1 MAHLI
6 FLWGGMVFFNDKIV
20 TLPFD
25 YQQSI
30 EQYNNTMSKETFQH
44 LEALRE
50 EMRRL
55 NVDAVIIPGTDP
67 HQSEYICD
75 HWKFRDWIS
84 GFTGSNGTAVVT
96 LEQAALWTDSRY
108 FLQAEIELAD
118 TGFVM
123 MKENMGNDPTIHEW
137 LQQVLEED
145 SVIAI
150 DGRLYSA
157 QDANQLE
164 RFCGEN
170 GYMLVTEFYPADTI
184 WPDRPAR
191 PGEPA
196 FVHDVK
202 YAGEEATDKIERLLA
217 VLEENDATAMLV
229 TALDDIAWLLNLRGN
244 DVPFTPVAIAFA
256 YISRKEKSLFID
268 ENKVTDE
275 VRQHLKACDVRVRD
289 YDDVVRFLE
298 RVSEHEVVLIDPNRV
313 SDTLAN
319 ALPCQKVYYRSP
331 ITDLKCMKNEVQID
345 GFRRAMERDG
355 AALVRLFKWIE
366 EKAPEGTIN
375 EVDVWHKG
383 MEFRAQQDLY
393 REDSFAMICGY
404 KEHGAIVHYEATDE
418 SASTLHG
425 EGILLVDSGGQ
436 YEDGTTD
443 ITRTITLGNP
453 TPQEKHDFT
462 LVLKGHLAL
471 QRAKFPVGTT
481 GCQLDVL
488 ARLPLWQEAMTYGH
502 GTGHG
507 VGHFLGCHEGPQSI
521 RTNLV
526 DVKLLPGMV
535 TSNEPGLYKTGEY
548 GIRTENLLLVVEA
561 EKTEEYGDFLTFE
574 PLTLFPYDLQLID
587 HSMLTAE
594 EVAQINAYHNMVRK
608 RLTPLLNMDEI
619 AWLEEKTKEI

>member
-1 MAHLI
+1 
-6 FLWGGMVFFNDKIV
+6 
-20 TLPFD
+20 
-25 YQQSI
+25 
-30 EQYNNTMSKETFQH
+30 MSKETFPH

-50 EMRRL
+50 EMRRV

-75 HWKFRDWIS
+75 HWKFRDWVS

-96 LEQAALWTDSRY
+96 LEHAALWTDSRY
-108 FLQAEIELAD
+108 FLQAGIELAD
-118 TGFVM
+118 SGFEM

-150 DGRLYSA
+150 DGRLYNA
-157 QDANQLE
+157 QEANRLE

-170 GYMLVTEFYPADTI
+170 GFMLATEFYPADKI
-184 WPDRPAR
+184 WQDRPAR
-191 PGEPA
+191 PSEPA
-196 FVHDVK
+196 YVHDVQ
-202 YAGEEATDKIERLLA
+202 YAGEEASDKIERLLT
-217 VLEENDATAMLV
+217 VLDNNDATGMLV

-244 DVPFTPVAIAFA
+244 DVAFTPVVIAFA
-256 YISRKEKSLFID
+256 YISRKDKVLFID
-268 ENKVTDE
+268 GNKVTDE
-275 VRQHLKACDVRVRD
+275 VRRHLKACDIKTRD
-289 YDDVVRFLE
+289 YDDVERYLE

-319 ALPCQKVYYRSP
+319 ALQCQKVYYRSP
-331 ITDLKCMKNEVQID
+331 ITDLKCIKNEVQIE
-345 GFRRAMERDG
+345 GFRHAMERDG

-366 EKAPEGTIN
+366 ETAPSGTIN
-375 EVDVWHKG
+375 EVDVWNKG

-425 EGILLVDSGGQ
+425 EGILLVDSGAQ
-436 YEDGTTD
+436 YLDGTTD

-453 TPQEKHDFT
+453 TAQEKHDFT

-488 ARLPLWQEAMTYGH
+488 ARMPLWQEAMTYGH

-526 DVKLLPGMV
+526 DVKLAPGMV

-561 EKTEEYGDFLTFE
+561 EKTEDFGNFLTFE
-574 PLTLFPYDLQLID
+574 PLTLYPYDLELID
-587 HSMLTAE
+587 RTMLTSE
-594 EVAQINAYHNMVRK
+594 EMAQINDYHRMVRD
-608 RLTPLLNMDEI
+608 RISPLLNADEA
-619 AWLEEKTKEI
+619 AWLAAKTKEI

>member
-1 MAHLI
+1 
-6 FLWGGMVFFNDKIV
+6 
-20 TLPFD
+20 
-25 YQQSI
+25 
-30 EQYNNTMSKETFQH
+30 MSKETFPH

-50 EMRRL
+50 EMRRV

-75 HWKFRDWIS
+75 HWKFRDWVS

-96 LEQAALWTDSRY
+96 LEHAALWTDSRY
-108 FLQAEIELAD
+108 FLQAGIELAD
-118 TGFVM
+118 SGFEM

-150 DGRLYSA
+150 DGRLYNA
-157 QDANQLE
+157 QEANRLE

-170 GYMLVTEFYPADTI
+170 GFMLATEFYPADKI
-184 WPDRPAR
+184 WQDRPAR
-191 PGEPA
+191 PSEPA
-196 FVHDVK
+196 YVHDVQ
-202 YAGEEATDKIERLLA
+202 YAGEEASDKIERLLT
-217 VLEENDATAMLV
+217 VLDNNDATGMLV

-244 DVPFTPVAIAFA
+244 DVAFTPVIIAFA
-256 YISRKEKSLFID
+256 YISRKDKVLFID
-268 ENKVTDE
+268 GNKVTDE
-275 VRQHLKACDVRVRD
+275 VRRHLKACDIKTRD
-289 YDDVVRFLE
+289 YDDVERYLE

-319 ALPCQKVYYRSP
+319 ALQCQKVYYRSP
-331 ITDLKCMKNEVQID
+331 ITDLKCIKNEVQIE
-345 GFRRAMERDG
+345 GFRHAMERDG

-366 EKAPEGTIN
+366 ETAPSGTIN
-375 EVDVWHKG
+375 EVDVWNKG

-425 EGILLVDSGGQ
+425 EGILLVDSGAQ
-436 YEDGTTD
+436 YLDGTTD

-453 TPQEKHDFT
+453 TAQEKHDFT

-488 ARLPLWQEAMTYGH
+488 ARMPLWQEAMTYGH

-526 DVKLLPGMV
+526 DVKLAPGMV

-561 EKTEEYGDFLTFE
+561 EKTEDFGNFLTFE
-574 PLTLFPYDLQLID
+574 PLTLYPYDLELID
-587 HSMLTAE
+587 RTMLTSE
-594 EVAQINAYHNMVRK
+594 EVAQINDYHRMVRD
-608 RLTPLLNMDEI
+608 RISPLLNADEA
-619 AWLEEKTKEI
+619 AWLAAKTKEI

>member
-1 MAHLI
+1 
-6 FLWGGMVFFNDKIV
+6 
-20 TLPFD
+20 
-25 YQQSI
+25 
-30 EQYNNTMSKETFQH
+30 MSKETFSH

-96 LEQAALWTDSRY
+96 LDQAALWTDSRY

-118 TGFVM
+118 SGFVM

-137 LQQVLEED
+137 LQQVLGED

-150 DGRLYSA
+150 DGRLYNA
-157 QDANQLE
+157 QEANQLE

-170 GYMLVTEFYPADTI
+170 GFMLATEFYPADRI
-184 WPDRPAR
+184 WADRPAR
-191 PGEPA
+191 PSEPA
-196 FVHDVK
+196 YVHDVK
-202 YAGEEATDKIERLLA
+202 YAGEETSDKIERLLN
-217 VLEENDATAMLV
+217 VLEDNDATAMLV

-244 DVPFTPVAIAFA
+244 DVAFTPVAIAFA
-256 YISRKEKSLFID
+256 YISRKEKCLFID
-268 ENKVTDE
+268 DNKLTDE
-275 VRQHLKACDVRVRD
+275 VRQHLKACDIRVRD
-289 YDDVVRFLE
+289 YDDIVHFLE

-319 ALPCQKVYYRSP
+319 ALPSQKVYFRSP
-331 ITDLKCMKNEVQID
+331 ITDLKCIKNKVQIE
-345 GFRRAMERDG
+345 GFRHAMERDG

-366 EKAPEGTIN
+366 ETAPSGTIN
-375 EVDVWHKG
+375 EVDVWNKG
-383 MEFRAQQDLY
+383 MEYRAQQDLY

-404 KEHGAIVHYEATDE
+404 KVHGAIVHYEATDE

-425 EGILLVDSGGQ
+425 EGILLVDSGAQ
-436 YEDGTTD
+436 YLDGTTD

-453 TPQEKHDFT
+453 TAQEKHDFT

-488 ARLPLWQEAMTYGH
+488 ARMPLWQEAMTYGH

-526 DVKLLPGMV
+526 DVKLMPGMI
-535 TSNEPGLYKTGEY
+535 TSNEPGLYKTREY
-548 GIRTENLLLVVEA
+548 GIRTENLLLTVEA
-561 EKTEEYGDFLTFE
+561 EKTEDFGNFLTFE
-574 PLTLFPYDLQLID
+574 PLTLYPYDLELID
-587 HSMLTAE
+587 RSMLTPE
-594 EVAQINAYHNMVRK
+594 EVAQINDYHRMVRE
-608 RLTPLLNMDEI
+608 RITPLLNADEA
-619 AWLEEKTKEI
+619 AWLEKKTKEII

>member
-1 MAHLI
+1 
-6 FLWGGMVFFNDKIV
+6 
-20 TLPFD
+20 
-25 YQQSI
+25 
-30 EQYNNTMSKETFQH
+30 MSRETFPH

-50 EMRRL
+50 EMRRV

-96 LEQAALWTDSRY
+96 LDQAALWTDSRY

-118 TGFVM
+118 SGFVM

-170 GYMLVTEFYPADTI
+170 GFMLATEFYPADKI
-184 WPDRPAR
+184 WTDRPAR
-191 PGEPA
+191 PSEPA
-196 FVHDVK
+196 FVHDVQ
-202 YAGEEATDKIERLLA
+202 YAGEEAADKIERLLN
-217 VLEENDATAMLV
+217 VLESNDATAMLV

-244 DVPFTPVAIAFA
+244 DVAFTPVAIAFA
-256 YISRKEKSLFID
+256 YISRNNKELFID
-268 ENKVTDE
+268 ENKVDDQ
-275 VRQHLKACDVRVRD
+275 VRQHLKNCGVRVRD
-289 YDDVVRFLE
+289 YDDIVHFLE

-319 ALPCQKVYYRSP
+319 ALQCQKVYYRSP
-331 ITDLKCMKNEVQID
+331 ITDLKCIKNEVQIE

-366 EKAPEGTIN
+366 ETAPTGSIN
-375 EVDVWHKG
+375 EVDVWTKG
-383 MEFRAQQDLY
+383 MEFRSKQDLY

-425 EGILLVDSGGQ
+425 EGILLVDSGAQ
-436 YEDGTTD
+436 YLDGTTD
-443 ITRTITLGNP
+443 ITRTVTLGNP
-453 TPQEKHDFT
+453 TAQEKHDFT

-526 DVKLLPGMV
+526 NVALTPGMV
-535 TSNEPGLYKTGEY
+535 MSNEPGLYKTGEY

-561 EKTEEYGDFLTFE
+561 EKTEDFGDFLAFE

-587 HSMLTAE
+587 RSMLTPE
-594 EVAQINAYHNMVRK
+594 EIKQINDYHRMVRE
-608 RLTPLLNMDEI
+608 RITPLLNADEA
-619 AWLEEKTKEI
+619 AWLADKTREI

>member
-1 MAHLI
+1 
-6 FLWGGMVFFNDKIV
+6 
-20 TLPFD
+20 
-25 YQQSI
+25 
-30 EQYNNTMSKETFQH
+30 MSKETFPH
-44 LEALRE
+44 LEALRQ

-96 LEQAALWTDSRY
+96 LDQAALWTDSRY
-108 FLQAEIELAD
+108 FLQAGIELED
-118 TGFVM
+118 SGFVM

-157 QDANQLE
+157 QAANQLE

-170 GYMLVTEFYPADTI
+170 GFMLVTEFYPADRI
-184 WPDRPAR
+184 WTDRPAR
-191 PGEPA
+191 PSEA
-196 FVHDVK
+196 AYVHDVK
-202 YAGEEATDKIERLLA
+202 YAGEEATDKIERLLE
-217 VLEENDATAMLV
+217 VLEGNDATAMLV

-244 DVPFTPVAIAFA
+244 DVAFTPVAIAFA

-268 ENKVTDE
+268 ESKVTDE
-275 VRQHLKACDVRVRD
+275 VRQHLKACDVKVRD

-319 ALPCQKVYYRSP
+319 ALQCQKVYYRSP
-331 ITDLKCMKNEVQID
+331 ITDLKCIKNEVQID
-345 GFRRAMERDG
+345 GFRHAMERDG

-366 EKAPEGTIN
+366 ETAPTGTIN
-375 EVDVWHKG
+375 EVDVWNKG

-404 KEHGAIVHYEATDE
+404 KEYGAIVHYEATDE

-425 EGILLVDSGGQ
+425 EGILLVDSGAQ
-436 YEDGTTD
+436 YLDGTTD

-453 TPQEKHDFT
+453 TAQEKHDFT

-488 ARLPLWQEAMTYGH
+488 ARMPLWQEAMTYGH

-526 DVKLLPGMV
+526 DVKLMPGMI

-548 GIRTENLLLVVEA
+548 GIRTENLLLTVEA
-561 EKTEEYGDFLTFE
+561 DKTEEFGDFLTFE
-574 PLTLFPYDLQLID
+574 PLTLYPYDLELID
-587 HSMLTAE
+587 RSMLTHE
-594 EVAQINAYHNMVRK
+594 EVAQINDYHLMVRE
-608 RLTPLLNMDEI
+608 RITPLLNADEA
-619 AWLEEKTKEI
+619 AWLASKTREIN

>member
-1 MAHLI
+1 
-6 FLWGGMVFFNDKIV
+6 
-20 TLPFD
+20 
-25 YQQSI
+25 
-30 EQYNNTMSKETFQH
+30 MSRETFPH

-96 LEQAALWTDSRY
+96 LDQAALWTDSRY
-108 FLQAEIELAD
+108 FLQAEIELED
-118 TGFVM
+118 SGFVM

-157 QDANQLE
+157 QEANRLE

-170 GYMLVTEFYPADTI
+170 GFMLATEFYPADKI

-191 PGEPA
+191 PSEPA
-196 FVHDVK
+196 FVHDVQ
-202 YAGEEATDKIERLLA
+202 YAGEEANTKIERLLQ
-217 VLEENDATAMLV
+217 VLEDNEATAMLV
-229 TALDDIAWLLNLRGN
+229 TALDDIAWLFNLRGN
-244 DVPFTPVAIAFA
+244 DVAFTPVAIAFA
-256 YISRKEKSLFID
+256 YISENNRELFID

-275 VRQHLKACDVRVRD
+275 VRKHLKDCGVRVRD
-289 YDDVVRFLE
+289 YDDIVRFLE

-319 ALPCQKVYYRSP
+319 ALPCQKVDYRSP
-331 ITDLKCMKNEVQID
+331 ITDLKCIKNEVQID
-345 GFRRAMERDG
+345 GYRHAMERDG

-366 EKAPEGTIN
+366 QMAPTGTIN
-375 EVDVWHKG
+375 EVDVWNKG
-383 MEFRAQQDLY
+383 MEFRAQQELY

-425 EGILLVDSGGQ
+425 EGILLVDSGAQ
-436 YEDGTTD
+436 YLDGTTD

-453 TPQEKHDFT
+453 TAQEKHDFT

-471 QRAKFPVGTT
+471 QGAKFPVGTT

-526 DVKLLPGMV
+526 DVKLIPGMI

-561 EKTEEYGDFLTFE
+561 EKTDEFGNFLTFE

-587 HSMLTAE
+587 RSMLTAQ
-594 EVAQINAYHNMVRK
+594 EVDQINAYHRMVRE
-608 RLTPLLNMDEI
+608 RITPLLNAEEA
-619 AWLEEKTKEI
+619 AWLAEKTKEL

>member
-1 MAHLI
+1 
-6 FLWGGMVFFNDKIV
+6 
-20 TLPFD
+20 
-25 YQQSI
+25 
-30 EQYNNTMSKETFQH
+30 MSRETFPH

-96 LEQAALWTDSRY
+96 LDQAALWTDSRY

-118 TGFVM
+118 SGFVM

-157 QDANQLE
+157 QAANQLE

-170 GYMLVTEFYPADTI
+170 GFMLATEFYPADRI
-184 WPDRPAR
+184 WTDRPAR
-191 PGEPA
+191 PSAPA
-196 FVHDVK
+196 FVHDVQ
-202 YAGEEATDKIERLLA
+202 YAGEDANTKIERLLK
-217 VLEENDATAMLV
+217 VLEDNDATAMLV
-229 TALDDIAWLLNLRGN
+229 TALDDIAWLLNLRGG
-244 DVPFTPVAIAFA
+244 DVDFTPVAIAFA
-256 YISRKEKSLFID
+256 YIGENNRDLFID

-275 VRQHLKACDVRVRD
+275 VRQHLKACGVRVRN
-289 YDDVVRFLE
+289 YDDIVHFLE

-319 ALPCQKVYYRSP
+319 ALQCQKVYFRSP
-331 ITDLKCMKNEVQID
+331 ITDLKCIKNEVQIQ
-345 GFRRAMERDG
+345 GFRNAMERDG

-366 EKAPEGTIN
+366 ETAPQGTIN
-375 EVDVWHKG
+375 EVDVWTKG
-383 MEFRAQQDLY
+383 KEFRAQQDLY

-404 KEHGAIVHYEATDE
+404 KVHGAIVHYEATDE

-436 YEDGTTD
+436 YLDGTTD
-443 ITRTITLGNP
+443 ITRTVSLGNP
-453 TPQEKHDFT
+453 TAQEKHDFT

-526 DVKLLPGMV
+526 DVKLVPGMI

-561 EKTEEYGDFLTFE
+561 EKTEDFGDFLTFE
-574 PLTLFPYDLQLID
+574 PLTLYPYDLQLID
-587 HSMLTAE
+587 RSMLTPE
-594 EVAQINAYHNMVRK
+594 EVAQINDYHRMVRD
-608 RLTPLLNMDEI
+608 RITPLLNADEA
-619 AWLEEKTKEI
+619 AWLADKTREI

>member
-1 MAHLI
+1 MPIISNQHLFALLTDYYDEI
-6 FLWGGMVFFNDKIV
+6 DYFYHTPMVFFTENIV
-20 TLPFD
+20 TL
-25 YQQSI
+25 QVS
-30 EQYNNTMSKETFQH
+30 NLK
-44 LEALRE
+44 
-50 EMRRL
+50 
-55 NVDAVIIPGTDP
+55 
-67 HQSEYICD
+67 SEYICD

-96 LEQAALWTDSRY
+96 LDQAALWTDSRY
-108 FLQAEIELAD
+108 FLQAGIELED
-118 TGFVM
+118 SGFVM

-137 LQQVLEED
+137 LREVLDED
-145 SVIAI
+145 AVIAI

-157 QDANQLE
+157 QDANLLE

-170 GYMLVTEFYPADTI
+170 GFMLATEFYPADRI
-184 WPDRPAR
+184 WTDRPAR
-191 PGEPA
+191 PSEPA
-196 FVHDVK
+196 FVHDVQ
-202 YAGEEATDKIERLLA
+202 YAGEEASDKIERLLT
-217 VLEENDATAMLV
+217 VLEDNDATAMLV

-244 DVPFTPVAIAFA
+244 DVAFTPVVIAFA
-256 YISRKEKSLFID
+256 YISRNNRELFID
-268 ENKVTDE
+268 ENKITDE
-275 VRQHLKACDVRVRD
+275 VRQHLKQCGMRVRN
-289 YDDVVRFLE
+289 YDDIVHFLE
-298 RVSEHEVVLIDPNRV
+298 RVSEHEVVLLDPNRV

-319 ALPCQKVYYRSP
+319 ALPCQKVYFRSP
-331 ITDLKCMKNEVQID
+331 ITDLKCIKNERQIE
-345 GFRRAMERDG
+345 GFRHAMERDG

-366 EKAPEGTIN
+366 ETAPTGTIN
-375 EVDVWHKG
+375 EVDVWNKG
-383 MEFRAQQDLY
+383 MVFRAQQDLY

-425 EGILLVDSGGQ
+425 EGILLVDSGAQ
-436 YEDGTTD
+436 YLDGTTD

-453 TPQEKHDFT
+453 TAQEKHDFT

-526 DVKLLPGMV
+526 NVPLQPGMI

-548 GIRTENLLLVVEA
+548 GIRTENLLLTVEA
-561 EKTEEYGDFLTFE
+561 EKTEEFGDFLTFE

-587 HSMLTAE
+587 RDMLSNE
-594 EVAQINAYHNMVRK
+594 DVAQINDYHRMVRE
-608 RLTPLLNMDEI
+608 RITPLLNADEA
-619 AWLEEKTKEI
+619 AWLAEKTKEI

>member
-1 MAHLI
+1 
-6 FLWGGMVFFNDKIV
+6 
-20 TLPFD
+20 
-25 YQQSI
+25 
-30 EQYNNTMSKETFQH
+30 MSRETYPH

-50 EMRRL
+50 EMRRV

-96 LEQAALWTDSRY
+96 LDQAALWTDSRY
-108 FLQAEIELAD
+108 FLQAEIELED
-118 TGFVM
+118 SGFVM

-137 LQQVLEED
+137 LQQVLEDD
-145 SVIAI
+145 SVITI

-170 GYMLVTEFYPADTI
+170 GFMLATEFYPADKI
-184 WPDRPAR
+184 WTDRPAR
-191 PGEPA
+191 PNEPA

-202 YAGEEATDKIERLLA
+202 YAGEDANTKIERLLK
-217 VLEENDATAMLV
+217 VLEDNEATAMLV

-244 DVPFTPVAIAFA
+244 DVDFTPVAIAFA
-256 YISRKEKSLFID
+256 YISTENRELFID

-275 VRQHLKACDVRVRD
+275 VRQHLKDCGVRVRK
-289 YDDVVRFLE
+289 YDDIVHFLE
-298 RVSEHEVVLIDPNRV
+298 RVNQHEVVLIDPNRV

-319 ALPCQKVYYRSP
+319 ALQCQKVYFRSP
-331 ITDLKCMKNEVQID
+331 ITDLKCIKNEVQIE
-345 GFRRAMERDG
+345 GFRHAMERDG

-366 EKAPEGTIN
+366 ETAPKDTIN
-375 EVDVWHKG
+375 EVDVWNKG

-393 REDSFAMICGY
+393 HEDSFAMICGY

-425 EGILLVDSGGQ
+425 EGILLVDSGAQ
-436 YEDGTTD
+436 FLDGTTD
-443 ITRTITLGNP
+443 ITRTVTLGNP
-453 TPQEKHDFT
+453 TAQEKHDFT

-526 DVKLLPGMV
+526 DVKLLPGMII
-535 TSNEPGLYKTGEY
+535 SNEPGLYKTGEY
-548 GIRTENLLLVVEA
+548 GIRTENLILVVEA
-561 EKTEEYGDFLTFE
+561 EKTEDFGNFLAFE

-587 HSMLTAE
+587 RTMLTNE
-594 EVAQINAYHNMVRK
+594 EVAQINDYHRMVRE
-608 RLTPLLNMDEI
+608 RITPLLNAEEA
-619 AWLEEKTKEI
+619 AWLADKTKEI

>member
-1 MAHLI
+1 
-6 FLWGGMVFFNDKIV
+6 
-20 TLPFD
+20 
-25 YQQSI
+25 
-30 EQYNNTMSKETFQH
+30 MSKETYPH

-55 NVDAVIIPGTDP
+55 NIDAAIIPGTDP

-96 LEQAALWTDSRY
+96 LDQAALWTDSRY
-108 FLQAEIELAD
+108 FLQAGIELED
-118 TGFVM
+118 SGFVM

-137 LQQVLEED
+137 LLEVLEED

-170 GYMLVTEFYPADTI
+170 GFMLATEFYPADRI
-184 WPDRPAR
+184 WEDRPAR
-191 PGEPA
+191 PSEPA
-196 FVHDVK
+196 FVHDVQ
-202 YAGEEATDKIERLLA
+202 YAGEEAIDKIDRLLK
-217 VLEENDATAMLV
+217 VLEDNDATAMLV

-244 DVPFTPVAIAFA
+244 DVAFTPVAIAFA
-256 YISRKEKSLFID
+256 YISRNTRVLFID
-268 ENKVTDE
+268 DNKVTDE

-289 YDDVVRFLE
+289 YDDVVHFLE
-298 RVSEHEVVLIDPNRV
+298 RVGEHEVVLVDPNRV

-319 ALPCQKVYYRSP
+319 AMPCQKVYFRSP
-331 ITDLKCMKNEVQID
+331 ITDLKSVKNEVQIE
-345 GFRRAMERDG
+345 GFRHAMERDG
-355 AALVRLFKWIE
+355 AALVRLFRWIE
-366 EKAPEGTIN
+366 QMAPTGTIN
-375 EVDVWHKG
+375 EVDVWKKG
-383 MEFRAQQDLY
+383 MEYRAQQDLY

-418 SASTLHG
+418 SASTLHDN
-425 EGILLVDSGGQ
+425 GILLVDSGAQ
-436 YEDGTTD
+436 FLDGTTD
-443 ITRTITLGNP
+443 ITRTVTLGNP
-453 TPQEKHDFT
+453 TAQEKHDFT

-471 QRAKFPVGTT
+471 QRAKFPAGTT

-535 TSNEPGLYKTGEY
+535 MSNEPGLYKTGEY

-561 EKTEEYGDFLTFE
+561 EKTEDFGNFLAFE
-574 PLTLFPYDLQLID
+574 PLTLFPYDLNLVD
-587 HSMLTAE
+587 RSMLTAE
-594 EVAQINAYHNMVRK
+594 EVAQINDYHRMVRE
-608 RLTPLLNMDEI
+608 RITPLLDGEDA
-619 AWLEEKTKEI
+619 AWLNEKTREI

>member
-1 MAHLI
+1 
-6 FLWGGMVFFNDKIV
+6 
-20 TLPFD
+20 
-25 YQQSI
+25 
-30 EQYNNTMSKETFQH
+30 MSKETFPH

-50 EMRRL
+50 EMRRV

-75 HWKFRDWIS
+75 HWKFRDWVS

-96 LEQAALWTDSRY
+96 LEHAALWTDSRY
-108 FLQAEIELAD
+108 FLQAGIELAD
-118 TGFVM
+118 SGFEM

-150 DGRLYSA
+150 DGRLYNA
-157 QDANQLE
+157 QEANRLE

-170 GYMLVTEFYPADTI
+170 GFMLATEFYPADKI
-184 WPDRPAR
+184 WQDRPAR
-191 PGEPA
+191 PSEPA
-196 FVHDVK
+196 YVHDVQ
-202 YAGEEATDKIERLLA
+202 YAGEEASEKIERLLT
-217 VLEENDATAMLV
+217 VLDNNDATGMLV

-244 DVPFTPVAIAFA
+244 DVAFTPVVIAFA
-256 YISRKEKSLFID
+256 YISRKEKVLFID
-268 ENKVTDE
+268 DNKVTDE
-275 VRQHLKACDVRVRD
+275 VRRHLKACDIKTRD
-289 YDDVVRFLE
+289 YDDVERYLE

-319 ALPCQKVYYRSP
+319 ALQCQKVYYRSP
-331 ITDLKCMKNEVQID
+331 ITDLKCIKNEVQIE
-345 GFRRAMERDG
+345 GFRHAMERDG

-366 EKAPEGTIN
+366 ETAPSGMIN
-375 EVDVWHKG
+375 EVDVWNKG
-383 MEFRAQQDLY
+383 KEFRAQQDLY

-425 EGILLVDSGGQ
+425 EGILLVDSGAQ
-436 YEDGTTD
+436 YLDGTTD

-453 TPQEKHDFT
+453 TAQEKHDFT

-488 ARLPLWQEAMTYGH
+488 ARMPLWQEAMTYGH

-526 DVKLLPGMV
+526 DVKLAPGMV

-561 EKTEEYGDFLTFE
+561 EKTEDFGNFLTFE
-574 PLTLFPYDLQLID
+574 PLTLYPYDLELID
-587 HSMLTAE
+587 RTMLTSE
-594 EVAQINAYHNMVRK
+594 EVAQINDYHRMVRD
-608 RLTPLLNMDEI
+608 RISPLLNADEA
-619 AWLEEKTKEI
+619 AWLAAKTKEI

>member
-1 MAHLI
+1 
-6 FLWGGMVFFNDKIV
+6 
-20 TLPFD
+20 
-25 YQQSI
+25 
-30 EQYNNTMSKETFQH
+30 MSRETYPH
-44 LEALRE
+44 LEALRD

-55 NVDAVIIPGTDP
+55 NIDAVIIPGTDP

-75 HWKFRDWIS
+75 HWKFRDWLC

-96 LEQAALWTDSRY
+96 LDQAALWTDSRY
-108 FLQAEIELAD
+108 FLQAEIELED
-118 TGFVM
+118 SGFVM

-157 QDANQLE
+157 QEANRLE

-170 GYMLVTEFYPADTI
+170 GFMLATEFCPADKI
-184 WPDRPAR
+184 WTDRPTR
-191 PGEPA
+191 PSEPA
-196 FVHDVK
+196 FVHDVQ
-202 YAGEEATDKIERLLA
+202 YAGEEANDKIERLLQ
-217 VLEENDATAMLV
+217 VLENNEATAMLV

-244 DVPFTPVAIAFA
+244 DVAFTPVAIAFA
-256 YISRKEKSLFID
+256 YISRQTKVLFID
-268 ENKVTDE
+268 NDKVTEE
-275 VRQHLKACDVRVRD
+275 VRQHLKACDIKVRD
-289 YDDVVRFLE
+289 YDDIIHFLE
-298 RVSEHEVVLIDPNRV
+298 RVSEHEVVLIDPQRV

-319 ALPCQKVYYRSP
+319 ALPCQKVYFRSP
-331 ITDLKCMKNEVQID
+331 ITDLKSIKNEVQIE
-345 GFRRAMERDG
+345 GFRHAMERDG

-366 EKAPEGTIN
+366 ETAPTGTIN
-375 EVDVWHKG
+375 EVDVWNKG

-425 EGILLVDSGGQ
+425 EGILLVDSGAQ
-436 YEDGTTD
+436 FLDGTTD
-443 ITRTITLGNP
+443 ITRTVTLGNP
-453 TPQEKHDFT
+453 TAQEKHDFT

-507 VGHFLGCHEGPQSI
+507 VGHFLGCHEGPQSV

-526 DVKLLPGMV
+526 DVKLAPGMV
-535 TSNEPGLYKTGEY
+535 LSNEPGLYKTGEY

-561 EKTEEYGDFLTFE
+561 DKTEDFGDFLAFE
-574 PLTLFPYDLQLID
+574 PLTLFPYDLLLID
-587 HSMLTAE
+587 RAMLTPE
-594 EVAQINAYHNMVRK
+594 EVAQINDYHRMVRE
-608 RLTPLLNMDEI
+608 RITPLLNADEA
-619 AWLEEKTKEI
+619 AWLAAKTQQL

>member
-1 MAHLI
+1 
-6 FLWGGMVFFNDKIV
+6 
-20 TLPFD
+20 
-25 YQQSI
+25 
-30 EQYNNTMSKETFQH
+30 MSKETFPH

-50 EMRRL
+50 EMRRV

-75 HWKFRDWIS
+75 HWKFRDWVS

-96 LEQAALWTDSRY
+96 LEHAALWTDSRY
-108 FLQAEIELAD
+108 FLQAGIELAD
-118 TGFVM
+118 SGFEM

-150 DGRLYSA
+150 DGRLYNA
-157 QDANQLE
+157 QEANRLE

-170 GYMLVTEFYPADTI
+170 GFMLATEFYPADKI
-184 WPDRPAR
+184 WQDRPAR
-191 PGEPA
+191 PSEPA
-196 FVHDVK
+196 YVHDVQ
-202 YAGEEATDKIERLLA
+202 YAGEEASDKIERLLT
-217 VLEENDATAMLV
+217 VLDNNDATGMLV

-244 DVPFTPVAIAFA
+244 DVAFTPVVIAFA
-256 YISRKEKSLFID
+256 YISRKEKVLFID
-268 ENKVTDE
+268 DNKVTDE
-275 VRQHLKACDVRVRD
+275 VRRHLKACDIKTRD
-289 YDDVVRFLE
+289 YDDVERYLE

-319 ALPCQKVYYRSP
+319 ALQCQKVYYRSP
-331 ITDLKCMKNEVQID
+331 ITDLKCIKNEVQIE
-345 GFRRAMERDG
+345 GFRHAMERDG

-366 EKAPEGTIN
+366 ETAPSGMIN
-375 EVDVWHKG
+375 EVDVWNKG
-383 MEFRAQQDLY
+383 KEFRAQQDLY

-425 EGILLVDSGGQ
+425 EGILLVDSGAQ
-436 YEDGTTD
+436 YLDGTTD

-453 TPQEKHDFT
+453 TAQEKHDFT

-488 ARLPLWQEAMTYGH
+488 ARMPLWQEAMTYGH

-526 DVKLLPGMV
+526 DVKLAPGMV

-561 EKTEEYGDFLTFE
+561 EKTEDFGNFLTFE
-574 PLTLFPYDLQLID
+574 PLTLYPYDLELID
-587 HSMLTAE
+587 RTMLTSE
-594 EVAQINAYHNMVRK
+594 EVAQINDYHRMVRD
-608 RLTPLLNMDEI
+608 RISPLLNADEA
-619 AWLEEKTKEI
+619 AWLAAKTKEI

>member
-1 MAHLI
+1 M
-6 FLWGGMVFFNDKIV
+6 
-20 TLPFD
+20 
-25 YQQSI
+25 
-30 EQYNNTMSKETFQH
+30 
-44 LEALRE
+44 
-50 EMRRL
+50 
-55 NVDAVIIPGTDP
+55 
-67 HQSEYICD
+67 
-75 HWKFRDWIS
+75 
-84 GFTGSNGTAVVT
+84 
-96 LEQAALWTDSRY
+96 WTDSRY
-108 FLQAEIELAD
+108 FLQAEIELED
-118 TGFVM
+118 SGFEM

-137 LQQVLEED
+137 LLQVLDED

-170 GYMLVTEFYPADTI
+170 GFMLATEFYPADKI
-184 WPDRPAR
+184 WTDRPAR
-191 PGEPA
+191 PSEPA
-196 FVHDVK
+196 FVHGVQ
-202 YAGEEATDKIERLLA
+202 YAGEEASDKIERLLK
-217 VLEENDATAMLV
+217 VLEDNDATAMLV
-229 TALDDIAWLLNLRGN
+229 TALDDIAWLLNLRGG
-244 DVPFTPVAIAFA
+244 DVDFTPVAIAFA
-256 YISRKEKSLFID
+256 YIGTHNRDLFID

-275 VRQHLKACDVRVRD
+275 VRQHLKACGVRVRN
-289 YDDVVRFLE
+289 YDDIVHFLE

-319 ALPCQKVYYRSP
+319 ALPCQKVYFRSP
-331 ITDLKCMKNEVQID
+331 ITDLKCIKNEVQID
-345 GFRRAMERDG
+345 GFRHAMERDG

-366 EKAPEGTIN
+366 ETAPSGTIN
-375 EVDVWHKG
+375 EVDVWIKG
-383 MEFRAQQDLY
+383 QEFRAQQDLY

-436 YEDGTTD
+436 YLDGTTD
-443 ITRTITLGNP
+443 ITRTVTLGNP
-453 TPQEKHDFT
+453 TAQEKHDFT

-535 TSNEPGLYKTGEY
+535 MSNEPGLYKTGEY

-561 EKTEEYGDFLTFE
+561 EKTEDFGNFLAFE

-587 HSMLTAE
+587 RSMLTSE
-594 EVAQINAYHNMVRK
+594 EVAQINDYHRMVRE
-608 RLTPLLNMDEI
+608 RITPLLNADEA
-619 AWLEEKTKEI
+619 AWLADKTREI

>member
-1 MAHLI
+1 
-6 FLWGGMVFFNDKIV
+6 
-20 TLPFD
+20 
-25 YQQSI
+25 
-30 EQYNNTMSKETFQH
+30 MSRETYPH

-96 LEQAALWTDSRY
+96 LDQAALWTDSRY
-108 FLQAEIELAD
+108 FLQAGIELED
-118 TGFVM
+118 SGFVM

-137 LQQVLEED
+137 LKEVLEED

-170 GYMLVTEFYPADTI
+170 GFMLATEFYPADTI
-184 WPDRPAR
+184 WTDRSAR
-191 PGEPA
+191 PSEPA
-196 FVHDVK
+196 FIHDVQ
-202 YAGEEATDKIERLLA
+202 YAGEEASVKIERLLK
-217 VLEENDATAMLV
+217 VLEDNDATAMLV
-229 TALDDIAWLLNLRGN
+229 TALDDIAWLLNLRGG
-244 DVPFTPVAIAFA
+244 DVDFTPVAIAFA
-256 YISRKEKSLFID
+256 YISQTNKELFID
-268 ENKVTDE
+268 ESKVNDE
-275 VRQHLKACDVRVRD
+275 VRQHLKACGVRVRN
-289 YDDVVRFLE
+289 YDDIVHYLE

-319 ALPCQKVYYRSP
+319 ALPCQKVYFRSP
-331 ITDLKCMKNEVQID
+331 ITDLKAIKNEVQIE
-345 GFRRAMERDG
+345 GFRHAMERDG
-355 AALVRLFKWIE
+355 AALVRLFRWIE

-375 EVDVWHKG
+375 EVDVWNKG

-425 EGILLVDSGGQ
+425 EGILLVDSGAQ
-436 YEDGTTD
+436 YLDGTTD

-453 TPQEKHDFT
+453 TAQEKHDFT

-526 DVKLLPGMV
+526 NVALVPGMIM
-535 TSNEPGLYKTGEY
+535 SNEPGLYKTGEY
-548 GIRTENLLLVVEA
+548 GIRTENLLLVVEG
-561 EKTEEYGDFLTFE
+561 EKTEDFGNFLAFE
-574 PLTLFPYDLQLID
+574 PLTLYPYDLQLID
-587 HSMLTAE
+587 RSMLTDE
-594 EVAQINAYHNMVRK
+594 EVAQINDYHRMVRE
-608 RLTPLLNMDEI
+608 RITPLLNADEA
-619 AWLEEKTKEI
+619 AWLADKTKEIN

>member
-1 MAHLI
+1 
-6 FLWGGMVFFNDKIV
+6 
-20 TLPFD
+20 
-25 YQQSI
+25 
-30 EQYNNTMSKETFQH
+30 MSRETYPH

-96 LEQAALWTDSRY
+96 LDHAALWTDSRY
-108 FLQAEIELAD
+108 FLQAEIELED
-118 TGFVM
+118 SGFEM

-137 LQQVLEED
+137 LQQVLDED

-157 QDANQLE
+157 QDANLLE

-170 GYMLVTEFYPADTI
+170 GFMLATEFYPADRI
-184 WPDRPAR
+184 WTDRPER
-191 PGEPA
+191 PSEPA
-196 FVHDVK
+196 FVHDVQ
-202 YAGEEATDKIERLLA
+202 YAGEEASDKIERLLK
-217 VLEENDATAMLV
+217 VLENNDATAMLV
-229 TALDDIAWLLNLRGN
+229 TALDDIAWLFNLRGG
-244 DVPFTPVAIAFA
+244 DVDFTPVAIAFA
-256 YISRKEKSLFID
+256 YIGTHNRELFID

-275 VRQHLKACDVRVRD
+275 VRQHLKACGVRVRN
-289 YDDVVRFLE
+289 YDDIVHFLE
-298 RVSEHEVVLIDPNRV
+298 RVSDHEVVLIDPNRV

-319 ALPCQKVYYRSP
+319 ALQCQKVYFRSP
-331 ITDLKCMKNEVQID
+331 ITDLKCIKNEVQID
-345 GFRRAMERDG
+345 GFRHAMERDG

-366 EKAPEGTIN
+366 EEAPKGSIN
-375 EVDVWHKG
+375 EVDVWNKG
-383 MEFRAQQDLY
+383 LEFRGQQDLY

-425 EGILLVDSGGQ
+425 EGILLVDSGAQ
-436 YEDGTTD
+436 YLDGTTD
-443 ITRTITLGNP
+443 ITRTVTLGNP
-453 TPQEKHDFT
+453 TAQEKHDFT

-535 TSNEPGLYKTGEY
+535 MSNEPGLYKTGEY

-561 EKTEEYGDFLTFE
+561 EKTEDFGNFLAFE

-587 HSMLTAE
+587 RTMLTDE
-594 EVAQINAYHNMVRK
+594 EVAQINDYHRMVRE
-608 RLTPLLNMDEI
+608 RITPLLNADEA
-619 AWLEEKTKEI
+619 AWLADKTREI

>member
-1 MAHLI
+1 
-6 FLWGGMVFFNDKIV
+6 
-20 TLPFD
+20 
-25 YQQSI
+25 
-30 EQYNNTMSKETFQH
+30 MSKETFPH

-50 EMRRL
+50 EMRRV

-75 HWKFRDWIS
+75 HWKFRDWVS

-96 LEQAALWTDSRY
+96 LEHAALWTDSRY
-108 FLQAEIELAD
+108 FLQAGIELAD
-118 TGFVM
+118 SGFEM

-150 DGRLYSA
+150 DGRLYNA
-157 QDANQLE
+157 QEANRLE

-170 GYMLVTEFYPADTI
+170 GFMLATEFYPADKI
-184 WPDRPAR
+184 WQDRPAR
-191 PGEPA
+191 PSEPA
-196 FVHDVK
+196 YVHDVQ
-202 YAGEEATDKIERLLA
+202 YAGEEASDKIERLLT
-217 VLEENDATAMLV
+217 VLDNNDATGMLV

-244 DVPFTPVAIAFA
+244 DVAFTPVVIAFA
-256 YISRKEKSLFID
+256 YISRKDKVLFID
-268 ENKVTDE
+268 GNKVTDE
-275 VRQHLKACDVRVRD
+275 VRRHLKACDIKTRD
-289 YDDVVRFLE
+289 YDDVERYLE

-319 ALPCQKVYYRSP
+319 ALQCQKVYYRSP
-331 ITDLKCMKNEVQID
+331 ITDLKCIKNEVQIE
-345 GFRRAMERDG
+345 GFRHAMERDG

-366 EKAPEGTIN
+366 ETAPSGSIN
-375 EVDVWHKG
+375 EVDVWNKG

-425 EGILLVDSGGQ
+425 EGILLVDSGAQ
-436 YEDGTTD
+436 YLDGTTD

-453 TPQEKHDFT
+453 TAQEKHDFT

-488 ARLPLWQEAMTYGH
+488 ARMPLWQEAMTYGH

-526 DVKLLPGMV
+526 DVKLAPGMV

-561 EKTEEYGDFLTFE
+561 EKTEDFGNFLTFE
-574 PLTLFPYDLQLID
+574 PLTLYPYDLELID
-587 HSMLTAE
+587 RTMLTSE
-594 EVAQINAYHNMVRK
+594 EVAQINDYHRMVCDRIS
-608 RLTPLLNMDEI
+608 PLLNADEA
-619 AWLEEKTKEI
+619 AWLAAKTKEI

>member
-1 MAHLI
+1 
-6 FLWGGMVFFNDKIV
+6 
-20 TLPFD
+20 
-25 YQQSI
+25 
-30 EQYNNTMSKETFQH
+30 MSKETFPH
-44 LEALRE
+44 LEALRQ

-96 LEQAALWTDSRY
+96 LDQAALWTDSRY
-108 FLQAEIELAD
+108 FLQAGIELED
-118 TGFVM
+118 SGFVM

-157 QDANQLE
+157 QAANQLE

-170 GYMLVTEFYPADTI
+170 GFMLVTEFYPADRI
-184 WPDRPAR
+184 WTDRPAR
-191 PGEPA
+191 PSEA
-196 FVHDVK
+196 AYVHDVK
-202 YAGEEATDKIERLLA
+202 YAGEEATDKIERLLE
-217 VLEENDATAMLV
+217 VLEGNDATAMLV

-244 DVPFTPVAIAFA
+244 DVAFTPVAIAFA

-268 ENKVTDE
+268 ESKVTDE
-275 VRQHLKACDVRVRD
+275 VRQHLKACDVKVRD

-319 ALPCQKVYYRSP
+319 ALQCQKVYYRSP
-331 ITDLKCMKNEVQID
+331 ITDLKCIKNEVQID
-345 GFRRAMERDG
+345 GFRHAMERDG

-366 EKAPEGTIN
+366 ETAPTGTIN
-375 EVDVWHKG
+375 EVDVWNKG

-425 EGILLVDSGGQ
+425 EGILLVDSGAQ
-436 YEDGTTD
+436 YLDGTTD

-453 TPQEKHDFT
+453 TAQEKHDFT

-488 ARLPLWQEAMTYGH
+488 ARMPLWQEAMTYGH

-526 DVKLLPGMV
+526 DVKLMPGMI

-548 GIRTENLLLVVEA
+548 GIRTENLLLTVEA
-561 EKTEEYGDFLTFE
+561 DKTEEFGDFLTFE
-574 PLTLFPYDLQLID
+574 PLTLYPYDLELID
-587 HSMLTAE
+587 RSMLTHE
-594 EVAQINAYHNMVRK
+594 EVAQINDYHLMVRE
-608 RLTPLLNMDEI
+608 RITPLLNADEA
-619 AWLEEKTKEI
+619 AWLASKTREIN

>member
-1 MAHLI
+1 
-6 FLWGGMVFFNDKIV
+6 
-20 TLPFD
+20 
-25 YQQSI
+25 
-30 EQYNNTMSKETFQH
+30 MSRETYPH

-55 NVDAVIIPGTDP
+55 NIDAVIIPGTDP

-75 HWKFRDWIS
+75 HWKFRDWLC

-96 LEQAALWTDSRY
+96 LDQAALWTDSRY

-118 TGFVM
+118 SGFVM

-150 DGRLYSA
+150 DGMLYNA
-157 QDANQLE
+157 QETNQLE

-170 GYMLVTEFYPADTI
+170 GFMLATEFQPADKI
-184 WPDRPAR
+184 WTDRPAR
-191 PGEPA
+191 PSEPA

-202 YAGEEATDKIERLLA
+202 YAGQEATEKIERLLK
-217 VLEENDATAMLV
+217 VLEDNEATAMLV
-229 TALDDIAWLLNLRGN
+229 TSLDDIAWLLNLRGN
-244 DVPFTPVAIAFA
+244 DVAFTPVAIAFA
-256 YISRKEKSLFID
+256 YISQTNKELFID

-275 VRQHLKACDVRVRD
+275 VRQHLKDCGVRMRN
-289 YDDVVRFLE
+289 YDDIVRFLE
-298 RVSEHEVVLIDPNRV
+298 RVSDHEVVLIDPNRV

-319 ALPCQKVYYRSP
+319 ALSCQKVFYRSP
-331 ITDLKCMKNEVQID
+331 ITDLKCIKNEVQIE
-345 GFRRAMERDG
+345 GFRHAMERDG

-366 EKAPEGTIN
+366 ETAPTGSIN
-375 EVDVWHKG
+375 EVDVWTKG
-383 MEFRAQQDLY
+383 MEFRAKQDLY

-418 SASTLHG
+418 TASTLHG
-425 EGILLVDSGGQ
+425 EGILLVDSGAQ
-436 YEDGTTD
+436 YLDGTTD
-443 ITRTITLGNP
+443 ITRTVTLGNP
-453 TPQEKHDFT
+453 TAQEKHDFT

-471 QRAKFPVGTT
+471 QRVKFPAGTT

-526 DVKLLPGMV
+526 NVALVPGMIL
-535 TSNEPGLYKTGEY
+535 SNEPGLYKTGEY

-561 EKTEEYGDFLTFE
+561 KKTEDFGNFLAFE

-587 HSMLTAE
+587 RSMLTEE
-594 EVAQINAYHNMVRK
+594 EVAQINDYHRMVRE
-608 RLTPLLNMDEI
+608 RITPLLNMDEI
-619 AWLEEKTKEI
+619 AWLEEKTREI

>member
-1 MAHLI
+1 
-6 FLWGGMVFFNDKIV
+6 
-20 TLPFD
+20 
-25 YQQSI
+25 
-30 EQYNNTMSKETFQH
+30 MSKETFPH

-50 EMRRL
+50 EMRRV

-75 HWKFRDWIS
+75 HWKFRDWVS

-96 LEQAALWTDSRY
+96 LEHAALWTDSRY
-108 FLQAEIELAD
+108 FLQAGIELAD
-118 TGFVM
+118 SGFEM

-150 DGRLYSA
+150 DGRLYNA
-157 QDANQLE
+157 QEANRLE

-170 GYMLVTEFYPADTI
+170 GFMLATEFYPADKI
-184 WPDRPAR
+184 WQDRPAR
-191 PGEPA
+191 PSEPA
-196 FVHDVK
+196 YVHDVQ
-202 YAGEEATDKIERLLA
+202 YAGEEASDKIERLLT
-217 VLEENDATAMLV
+217 VLDNNDATGMLV

-244 DVPFTPVAIAFA
+244 DVAFTPVVIAFA
-256 YISRKEKSLFID
+256 YISRKDKVLFID
-268 ENKVTDE
+268 GNKVTDE
-275 VRQHLKACDVRVRD
+275 VRRHLKACDIKTRD
-289 YDDVVRFLE
+289 YDDVERYLE

-319 ALPCQKVYYRSP
+319 ALQCQKVYYRSP
-331 ITDLKCMKNEVQID
+331 ITDLKCIKNEVQIE
-345 GFRRAMERDG
+345 GFRHAMERDG

-366 EKAPEGTIN
+366 ETAPSGMIN
-375 EVDVWHKG
+375 EVDVWNKG
-383 MEFRAQQDLY
+383 KEFRAQQDLY

-425 EGILLVDSGGQ
+425 EGILLVDSGAQ
-436 YEDGTTD
+436 YLDGTTD

-453 TPQEKHDFT
+453 TAQEKHDFT

-488 ARLPLWQEAMTYGH
+488 ARMPLWQEAMTYGH

-526 DVKLLPGMV
+526 DVKLAPGMV

-561 EKTEEYGDFLTFE
+561 EKTEDFGNFLTFE
-574 PLTLFPYDLQLID
+574 PLTLYPYDLELID
-587 HSMLTAE
+587 RTMLTSE
-594 EVAQINAYHNMVRK
+594 EVAQIHDYNRMVAARSS
-608 RLTPLLNMDEI
+608 PLLNADEA
-619 AWLEEKTKEI
+619 AWLAAKTKEI

>member
-1 MAHLI
+1 
-6 FLWGGMVFFNDKIV
+6 
-20 TLPFD
+20 
-25 YQQSI
+25 
-30 EQYNNTMSKETFQH
+30 MSRETYPH

-96 LEQAALWTDSRY
+96 LDQAALWTDSRY

-118 TGFVM
+118 SGFVM

-157 QDANQLE
+157 QAANQLE

-170 GYMLVTEFYPADTI
+170 GFMLATEFYPADRI
-184 WPDRPAR
+184 WTDRPAR
-191 PGEPA
+191 PSEPTFVHELQYAGEPA
-196 FVHDVK
+196 VV
-202 YAGEEATDKIERLLA
+202 KIERLLK
-217 VLEENDATAMLV
+217 VLEDNDATAMLV

-244 DVPFTPVAIAFA
+244 DIEFTPVAIAYA
-256 YISRKEKSLFID
+256 YISQTNKELFID
-268 ENKVTDE
+268 DNKVTDE
-275 VRQHLKACDVRVRD
+275 VRQHLKDCGVRVRN
-289 YDDVVRFLE
+289 YDDIVHYLE

-319 ALPCQKVYYRSP
+319 ALACQKLYFRSP
-331 ITDLKCMKNEVQID
+331 ITDLKSIKNEIQIE
-345 GFRRAMERDG
+345 GFRHAMERDG

-366 EKAPEGTIN
+366 EEAPKGSIN
-375 EVDVWHKG
+375 EVDVWTKG

-436 YEDGTTD
+436 YLDGTTD
-443 ITRTITLGNP
+443 ITRTVTLGNP
-453 TPQEKHDFT
+453 TAQEKHDFT

-526 DVKLLPGMV
+526 DVRLVPGMV
-535 TSNEPGLYKTGEY
+535 MSNEPGLYKTGEY

-561 EKTEEYGDFLTFE
+561 QKTEDFGNFLDFE

-587 HSMLTAE
+587 RSMLSDE
-594 EVAQINAYHNMVRK
+594 EVAQINDYHRMVRE
-608 RLTPLLNMDEI
+608 RITPLLNADEV
-619 AWLEEKTKEI
+619 AWLNEKTREIN

>member
-1 MAHLI
+1 
-6 FLWGGMVFFNDKIV
+6 
-20 TLPFD
+20 
-25 YQQSI
+25 
-30 EQYNNTMSKETFQH
+30 MSKETFPH
-44 LEALRE
+44 LEALRQ

-96 LEQAALWTDSRY
+96 LDQAALWTDSRY
-108 FLQAEIELAD
+108 FLQAGIELED
-118 TGFVM
+118 SGFVM

-157 QDANQLE
+157 QAANQLE

-170 GYMLVTEFYPADTI
+170 GFMLVTEFYPADRI
-184 WPDRPAR
+184 WTDRPAR
-191 PGEPA
+191 PSEA
-196 FVHDVK
+196 AYVHDVK
-202 YAGEEATDKIERLLA
+202 YAGEEASAKIDRLLK
-217 VLEENDATAMLV
+217 VLEDNDATAMLV
-229 TALDDIAWLLNLRGN
+229 TALDDIAWLFNLRGN
-244 DVPFTPVAIAFA
+244 DVAFTPVAIAFA

-268 ENKVTDE
+268 ESKVTDE
-275 VRQHLKACDVRVRD
+275 VRQHLKACDVKVRD

-319 ALPCQKVYYRSP
+319 ALQCQKVYYRSP
-331 ITDLKCMKNEVQID
+331 ITDLKCIKNEVQID
-345 GFRRAMERDG
+345 GFRHAMERDG

-366 EKAPEGTIN
+366 ETAPTGTIN
-375 EVDVWHKG
+375 EVDVWNKG

-425 EGILLVDSGGQ
+425 EGILLVDSGAQ
-436 YEDGTTD
+436 YLDGTTD

-453 TPQEKHDFT
+453 TAQEKHDFT

-488 ARLPLWQEAMTYGH
+488 ARMPLWQEAMTYGH

-526 DVKLLPGMV
+526 DVKLMPGMI

-548 GIRTENLLLVVEA
+548 GIRTENLLLTVEA
-561 EKTEEYGDFLTFE
+561 DKTEEFGDFLTFE
-574 PLTLFPYDLQLID
+574 PLTLYPYDLELID
-587 HSMLTAE
+587 RSMLTHE
-594 EVAQINAYHNMVRK
+594 EVAQINDYHLMVRE
-608 RLTPLLNMDEI
+608 RITPLLNADEA
-619 AWLEEKTKEI
+619 AWLASKTREIN